1 MATRLYPVTTS
12 VESLE
17 FLAGVPS
24 GTHARLIDLEKRY
37 FGAPLVGDEVDAAFD
52 AWYGELL
59 DNADLGRL
67 DAFQDQGWGR
77 VSGKFVELVE
87 AAGYESG
94 HGEIKVDENRELVT
108 ALLQAQGVSANVI
121 DHISGIS
128 WG

>member
-12 VESLE
+12 VVSLE
-17 FLAGVPS
+17 YLAGVPC
-24 GTHARLIDLEKRY
+24 GTHASLLDLEKRHPAH
-37 FGAPLVGDEVDAAFD
+37 FESDTAFSS
-52 AWYGELL
+52 WCEELQDDPCL
-59 DNADLGRL
+59 DRL

-94 HGEIKVDENRELVT
+94 HGEIKLNGITRELVT